1 LTTDITI
8 VKTSQSKTEI
18 GKPNT

>member
-1 LTTDITI
+1 LTTEITI

-18 GKPNT
+18 GKPKT